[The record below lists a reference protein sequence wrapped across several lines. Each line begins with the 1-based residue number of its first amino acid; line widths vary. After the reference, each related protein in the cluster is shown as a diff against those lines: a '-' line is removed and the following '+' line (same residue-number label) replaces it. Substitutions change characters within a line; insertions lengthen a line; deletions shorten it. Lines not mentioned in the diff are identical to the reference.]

1 MQEPAVIF
9 HSSKTTGSKELFFL
23 LTIFKNSTT
32 LLSLWNMFQLHV
44 QTSPLAIQQAITD
57 LALHFK
63 FLLTVIVRLVFSH
76 MTE

>member
-23 LTIFKNSTT
+23 LTIFKNSKT
-32 LLSLWNMFQLHV
+32 LLSLWNMF